1 MKKDV
6 KSVIKY
12 SFCILMSLILIP
24 VLLINL
30 VLIFKSLIF
39 PNEIPSIIG
48 KVPIVALSNSMSPVF
63 KSGDL
68 IIVEKTDCN
77 NIAVGDIISYFY
89 DNGSSVRTI
98 THRVVEIKN
107 GKYITKGDA
116 NNTTDKNIVLCSDVI
131 GVYKS
136 KIPFIGKVILF
147 MSTPTGIVVF
157 IVLPLLAYLGY
168 EVVGRRKNES
178 AIEEE
183 NKRLQEEL
191 NRLKK

>member
-12 SFCILMSLILIP
+12 SFCILIFLILIP

-30 VLIFKSLIF
+30 ILIFKSLIY

-48 KVPIVALSNSMSPVF
+48 KVPVVALSNSMSPEF
-63 KSGDL
+63 RSGDL
-68 IIVEKTDCN
+68 IIIEKIDCN
-77 NIAVGDIISYFY
+77 NISVGDIISYFY
-89 DNGSSVRTI
+89 DNGSTVRTI
-98 THRVVEIKN
+98 THRVVEIRN

-131 GVYKS
+131 GVYKN

-191 NRLKK
+191 DRLKK